1 MGHLTMRNLIMSL
14 RESDAAVLEVLASV
28 WKVDID
34 SLNAN
39 EIATSLHEGM
49 QDPKNAERV
58 WERLTDEQRGALQT
72 LIGSGGKMSLP
83 MFKRI
88 YGDIRK
94 LGRGALQ
101 RETPQNNP
109 QSIGEALFYH
119 GLLFEGYEQAR
130 AGAQAIVYVPEDL
143 ITILPTH
150 RTTYDG
156 LEDEVPAAPPA
167 SAGASPAP
175 MAFEDDEA
183 PTIDALDPDML
194 DNIEQADTSII
205 DDLTTLLA
213 YLRINTAKLERD
225 NEVLVLAMPDL
236 QAISPHLLVKD
247 DDRLSFLLELAI
259 SADLIEVSEGKA
271 FTRRT
276 EVRHWLEARRSQ
288 QLKILA
294 DTWHTSTLYRELWHV
309 PGLHPE
315 AGGWPYDPVVARAAL
330 LGFMRDYVPPQD
342 WWSIDEF
349 IFTVKESEPD
359 FQRPGGDYESWYIRN
374 DQGDYL
380 NGYESWDAIEGALL
394 EFYLMGPLHWLGMVD
409 LAEDAARLNA
419 YGRAFVTQQPLP
431 DPKVEPEK
439 ILIRDDGALLAS
451 RRVSSMDRFQ
461 LARFTAWDQPA
472 TTDGTPYGYRLTGQ
486 SIKEADEQGINT
498 GHIAAFLTRFV
509 DGGNLPPQI
518 TKLLETWQSGASS
531 SVTMERLLV
540 LRTTAPEVLDRIVN
554 TPALR
559 RYTGAR
565 LGQTAVI
572 VRADQWQ
579 EMRDALG
586 AEGIDVQLIE

>member
-1 MGHLTMRNLIMSL
+1 MRNLIMSL
-14 RESDAAVLEVLASV
+14 RESDAAVLEVLAGV

-34 SLNAN
+34 GMTTND
-39 EIATSLHEGM
+39 IATALYEAM
-49 QDPKNAERV
+49 QDGKNTERV
-58 WERLTDEQRGALQT
+58 WERLNDEQRGALQT
-72 LIGSGGKMSLP
+72 LVGSGGKMSLP

-101 RETPQNNP
+101 REKPQTNP

-119 GLLFEGYEQAR
+119 GLLYEGYEQAR
-130 AGAQAIVYVPEDL
+130 AGAQVIVYVPEDL
-143 ITILPTH
+143 IALLPTH

-156 LEDEVPAAPPA
+156 LEDQPVPQTAAATGAKPA
-167 SAGASPAP
+167 
-175 MAFEDDEA
+175 DDVPFDDDDA
-183 PTIDALDPDML
+183 PTIDPLDPDML
-194 DNIEQADTSII
+194 DEIHQADTSII
-205 DDLTTLLA
+205 DDLTTLLS
-213 YLRINTAKLERD
+213 YLRIKTAKLERD
-225 NEVLVLAMPDL
+225 NEVLVLSMPDL

-276 EVRHWLEARRSQ
+276 EVRRWLEASRSG

-294 DTWHTSTLYRELWHV
+294 DTWHTGTLYRELWHV

-315 AGGWPYDPVVARAAL
+315 AGGWAYDPSVARAAL
-330 LGFMRDYVPPQD
+330 LGFMRDYVPRQE

-419 YGRAFVTQQPLP
+419 YGRAFVTQQPMP
-431 DPKVEPEK
+431 NPNIEPEK
-439 ILIRDDGALLAS
+439 ILIREDGTLLAS
-451 RRVSSMDRFQ
+451 RRVASMDRFQ

-486 SIKEADEQGINT
+486 SIKQADEQGINT

-509 DGGNLPPQI
+509 DGGALPPQI
-518 TKLLETWQSGASS
+518 TKLLETWQTGASS
-531 SVTMERLLV
+531 SVTLERLLV

-565 LGQTAVI
+565 LGQTAVV
-572 VRADQWQ
+572 VRADQW
-579 EMRDALG
+579 EELRDALG
-586 AEGIDVQLIE
+586 VEGIDVEVID